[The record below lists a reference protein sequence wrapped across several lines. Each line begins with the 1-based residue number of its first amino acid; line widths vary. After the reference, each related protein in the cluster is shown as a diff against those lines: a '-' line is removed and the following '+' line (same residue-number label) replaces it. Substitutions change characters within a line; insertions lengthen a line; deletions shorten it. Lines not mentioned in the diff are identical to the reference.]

1 MMELGPTTTI
11 RRNDRAVFRKLTDG
25 SAVILHLDSTAY
37 HGLSH
42 VGSVIWGLLER
53 PRRLA
58 DLTEEVRQAFD
69 DAPATLEDDV
79 AEFLTALEE
88 RDLVA
93 FDATPPG

>member
-1 MMELGPTTTI
+1 MELGPSTTI

-42 VGSVIWGLLER
+42 VGSVIWSLLER

-58 DLTEEVRQAFD
+58 ELTEGVRQVFD
-69 DAPATLEDDV
+69 DAPDTLDEDV
-79 AEFLTALEE
+79 VEFLTALEA

-93 FDATPPG
+93 FEEGQPD

>member
-1 MMELGPTTTI
+1 MELGPNTTI

-37 HGLSH
+37 HGLSQ

-53 PRRLA
+53 PRPFG

-69 DAPATLEDDV
+69 DAPDHLDEDV
-79 AEFLTALEE
+79 AEFLVALEE

-93 FDATPPG
+93 FDSYTSG

>member
-1 MMELGPTTTI
+1 MELGPNTTI
-11 RRNDRAVFRKLTDG
+11 SRNDRAVFRKLTDG

-53 PRRLA
+53 PRRFA
-58 DLTEEVRQAFD
+58 ELTDEVRQAFD
-69 DAPATLEDDV
+69 DAPTDLDDDV
-79 AEFLTALEE
+79 AEFLTALEA

-93 FDATPPG
+93 FDQGRPG

>member
-1 MMELGPTTTI
+1 MELEPTTTI

-58 DLTEEVRQAFD
+58 ELTEEVKQAFD
-69 DAPATLEDDV
+69 DAPDNLDEDV
-79 AEFLTALEE
+79 AEFLTALEA
-88 RDLVA
+88 RDLVT
-93 FDATPPG
+93 FDAGQPD

>member
-1 MMELGPTTTI
+1 MELGPTTTI

-53 PRRLA
+53 PRPLA
-58 DLTEEVRQAFD
+58 ELTEEVKQSFD
-69 DAPATLEDDV
+69 DAPDNLDEDV
-79 AEFLTALEE
+79 AEFLTALEA
-88 RDLVA
+88 RDLVT
-93 FDATPPG
+93 FEEGQPD